1 MPRPAGTPK
10 TGGRQ
15 AGTPNKVTHP
25 IREAAQEYTI
35 DALETLVAIMRD
47 EASPPAARVAAC
59 NSILDRGHGK
69 PSQSIDVNTDRKH
82 EEWLDIMAAAGQLED
97 VD

>member
-1 MPRPAGTPK
+1 MPRPAGTAK

-25 IREAAQEYTI
+25 IREAAQEYTL

-47 EASPPAARVAAC
+47 PESPPAARVSAC

-69 PSQSIDVNTDRKH
+69 PTQAIDLNTAAKH
-82 EEWLDIMAAAGQLED
+82 EEWLDLLEGVKD